1 MPCITS
7 SRGGSKWA
15 EETRRMSTAH
25 GWVRFSSLG
34 QKSPEYEASL
44 SVWDNP
50 AAAAAMDGHFFAR
63 IYVWWRRNF
72 LRACRVK
79 LWRHPNSKKFLRRR
93 LILKRWRSCALSL
106 FWWSHEKGTL
116 RVSGKSHIWAFAERR
131 REARLRLVSAVIKA
145 ISAT

>member
-1 MPCITS
+1 MG
-7 SRGGSKWA
+7 RRD
-15 EETRRMSTAH
+15 ETASPR
-25 GWVRFSSLG
+25 WVKNLPNMRLLL
-34 QKSPEYEASL
+34 L
-44 SVWDNP
+44 SGMDNP
-50 AAAAAMDGHFFAR
+50 AAAAMDEHFFAR
-63 IYVWWRRNF
+63 IYVWCRRNF

-93 LILKRWRSCALSL
+93 FILKRWRSCALSL

-116 RVSGKSHIWAFAERR
+116 RCHGVRGKSHIWAFAERR